1 MFGRNMTLW
10 ADQQPFLFYDHNCS
24 SCESVHFLLLFSE
37 FAYLLTLSP
46 PFSLLQLV
54 SKSTLSL
61 LSLCLSPPHPLSCLY
76 IWTLIHCFFLLL
88 LLLLPL
94 CLSVPTD
101 QLCQGLF
108 FVFSHPGDEAA
119 SKRSR
124 GWCVCL
130 CVWCVCPSFLC
141 PAILALTS
149 VFFFVFCFAFA
160 VDSLKWKKE
169 KTVMTWGAADIRPGS
184 SSRIRGGV
192 FFTGRSLRKKEQSG
206 HFFCFSIY
214 FLTSPPG

>member
-1 MFGRNMTLW
+1 MTTTV
-10 ADQQPFLFYDHNCS
+10 PPVRVFTF
-24 SCESVHFLLLFSE
+24 SCFSQRVCVPPHSFPSLLPPPTSFQINSFPAFAVPLSPSPSILSVHLNTHSLF
-37 FAYLLTLSP
+37 F
-46 PFSLLQLV
+46 
-54 SKSTLSL
+54 
-61 LSLCLSPPHPLSCLY
+61 
-76 IWTLIHCFFLLL
+76 

-94 CLSVPTD
+94 CLSVATD

-160 VDSLKWKKE
+160 VDSIKWKKE

-192 FFTGRSLRKKEQSG
+192 FSLKEGTITPFLLFFYLFSDQSAWLACVLQ
-206 HFFCFSIY
+206 FV
-214 FLTSPPG
+214 